1 MQGGWMCTQ
10 SPMLKEDP
18 WHVLHE
24 LHVPFAQS
32 TEHLCSTHH
41 LCPLISHADQVMCHS
56 AEQKTCHLSYRKI
69 LIQKKKKITKKLN

>member
-1 MQGGWMCTQ
+1 MCTQ
-10 SPMLKEDP
+10 SPTLKEDP

-32 TEHLCSTHH
+32 TERLCSTHH

-56 AEQKTCHLSYRKI
+56 AEQKTCHLSYS
-69 LIQKKKKITKKLN
+69 KKLNNNNNKLTKKLN